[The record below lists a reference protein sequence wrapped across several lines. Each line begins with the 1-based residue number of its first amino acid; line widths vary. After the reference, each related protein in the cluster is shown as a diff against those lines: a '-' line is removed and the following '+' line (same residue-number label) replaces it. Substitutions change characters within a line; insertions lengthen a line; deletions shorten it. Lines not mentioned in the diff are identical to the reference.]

1 MANVNIDIQG
11 FGNLE
16 ITEQIV
22 MTNKNIKADN
32 LAVHKNV
39 IPRKM
44 VTFSC
49 KGNHLVGHVEPYS
62 WNMLRI
68 KVVPDNE

>member
-1 MANVNIDIQG
+1 MANVNLDIQG
-11 FGNLE
+11 FGNPE

-32 LAVHKNV
+32 LASHKNV
-39 IPRKM
+39 IPVKR

-49 KGNHLVGHVEPYS
+49 IGNRLAGHVEPYS

-68 KVVPDNE
+68 KVVPDHE